1 MVCTCGTTGEHRV
14 GCSKRPSS
22 SSVVRLSYLVVRKRR
37 TSYLARYASR
47 GTLHGIRF
55 FDGGLFQH
63 PASVPSNVAEG
74 AGRQT
79 KKEFINYL
87 HMAQGSLSEL
97 DTHLELARRLG
108 YLVQDSWAML
118 DRQDARIDK
127 MLSGLIRH
135 QKANGVKSVAVRP

>member
-1 MVCTCGTTGEHRV
+1 M
-14 GCSKRPSS
+14 
-22 SSVVRLSYLVVRKRR
+22 RLRR
-37 TSYLARYASR
+37 GQAAQEIGSLEYGDGIARNHIP
-47 GTLHGIRF
+47 GNRF
-55 FDGGLFQH
+55 RR
-63 PASVPSNVAEG
+63 AVSSVPSNVAEG

-108 YLVQDSWAML
+108 YLAQDSWTML
-118 DRQDARIDK
+118 DRKVERIDK

-135 QKANGVKSVAVRP
+135 QKAFVSPNASRLTPYVSQEDQ